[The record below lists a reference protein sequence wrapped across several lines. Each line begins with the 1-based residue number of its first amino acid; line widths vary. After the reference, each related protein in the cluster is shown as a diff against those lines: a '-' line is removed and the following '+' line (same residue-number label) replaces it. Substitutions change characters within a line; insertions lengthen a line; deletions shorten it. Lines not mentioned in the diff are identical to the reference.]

1 MNPIATKSL
10 VLLKHHLKALRLPT
24 IHDECEKLATRCA
37 QESVDH
43 LAFLLQLCELE
54 LLDREKRS
62 TQRRLRAAR
71 VPNYKTLED
80 FKFEAQ
86 PSLNRLLIA
95 ELLRCQYIEQRE
107 SVILIGNPGT
117 GKTHVA
123 TALAV
128 EACHRGYQVRF
139 YRVTELVTQLME
151 AREER
156 QLLRM
161 KAQLAKLDLL
171 VLDELGYVPASKLG
185 AELLFEV
192 ISTAYERQSVI
203 VTTNLPFGQWT
214 EVLGSERLTGAVLDR
229 LTHRCHILEA
239 TGESY
244 RLQTARRPP
253 SEEAVTTESAEL
265 LPPESS
271 S

>member
-1 MNPIATKSL
+1 
-10 VLLKHHLKALRLPT
+10 
-24 IHDECEKLATRCA
+24 
-37 QESVDH
+37 
-43 LAFLLQLCELE
+43 
-54 LLDREKRS
+54 
-62 TQRRLRAAR
+62 
-71 VPNYKTLED
+71 
-80 FKFEAQ
+80 
-86 PSLNRLLIA
+86 
-95 ELLRCQYIEQRE
+95 
-107 SVILIGNPGT
+107 
-117 GKTHVA
+117 
-123 TALAV
+123 
-128 EACHRGYQVRF
+128 
-139 YRVTELVTQLME
+139 VTELVTQLME

-239 TGESY
+239 AGESY
-244 RLQTARRPP
+244 RLQTARHPRSEAAAEPP
-253 SEEAVTTESAEL
+253 PEASS
-265 LPPESS
+265 PPESPS
-271 S
+271 